1 MSPEPEKKPMSETEK
16 ALEQLEHAC
25 DHACQ
30 EAARA
35 SENAR
40 EMKRRISDSQ
50 MQAVRP
56 PSPSGLDYADLAD
69 TDAAT

>member
-1 MSPEPEKKPMSETEK
+1 MKPEPEEKPMSETER
-16 ALEQLEHAC
+16 ALERLGEAC
-25 DHACQ
+25 DRTCQ

-50 MQAVRP
+50 MQAVRAP
-56 PSPSGLDYADLAD
+56 ASSGLDLEDLSD
-69 TDAAT
+69 TQTQH